1 MARDFFNIC
10 RISCIFSSFSGPIG
24 FVLAAAGS
32 AVGGV
37 GRIVGAVFF
46 LALGFAALTSC
57 VSVMETLVANCMEIF
72 RKSRRE
78 MCAAVGVYSLVTAIL
93 VGWVVGPKWII
104 AEVEKNGEHFG
115 RASLYRVMMKYV
127 VPVVMLILFLTST
140 GLGSLIFG

>member
-1 MARDFFNIC
+1 MRDFFNIC

-37 GRIVGAVFF
+37 GRVVGAMFF

-57 VSVMETLVANCMEIF
+57 VSVMEMLVANCMEIF

-93 VGWVVGPKWII
+93 ICLGYNVLYFELPLP
-104 AEVEKNGEHFG
+104 NG
-115 RASLYRVMMKYV
+115 STVQLLD
-127 VPVVMLILFLTST
+127 VMLILFLTST

>member
-1 MARDFFNIC
+1 MRDFFNIC

-37 GRIVGAVFF
+37 GRVVGAMFF

-57 VSVMETLVANCMEIF
+57 VSVMEMLVANCMEIF

-93 VGWVVGPKWII
+93 ICLGYNVLYFELPLP
-104 AEVEKNGEHFG
+104 NGST
-115 RASLYRVMMKYV
+115 AQLLD
-127 VPVVMLILFLTST
+127 VMLILFLTST

>member
-1 MARDFFNIC
+1 MRDFFKIC

-37 GRIVGAVFF
+37 GRVVGAVFF

-93 VGWVVGPKWII
+93 ICLGYNVLYFELPLP
-104 AEVEKNGEHFG
+104 NGST
-115 RASLYRVMMKYV
+115 AQLL
-127 VPVVMLILFLTST
+127 VVMLILFLTST